1 MLARLIPAVTAVFVA
16 TGMPAKA
23 ELNPGH
29 QVDSAIDIIVG
40 EVDTPHELIVY
51 FSPGCPGCIVLHEFL
66 SDLYGRGVSE
76 DRLRIVYRLVPAF
89 YHRGGNNPLAEERS
103 DWMGRWLQCTYTTGG
118 ADSFDA
124 AMDVFI
130 SYAMATNRRFEGE
143 ITWPAIPNGRFAS
156 FRSLLRERGV
166 YADPEQPACDAER
179 ARDIFARNVV
189 LLDRTAGEDQSRVQA
204 PMLILDGRWLDQPIA
219 ERRAWDLFAL
229 LEFSIFQTGMFP
241 GGDQ

>member
-1 MLARLIPAVTAVFVA
+1 MLNRLSAPVTAAFLA
-16 TGMPAKA
+16 MGLPASA

-29 QVDSAIDIIVG
+29 QVDPALDIIVG
-40 EVDTPHELIVY
+40 EEDAPHELIVY
-51 FSPGCPGCIVLHEFL
+51 FSPGCPGCIILHDFL

-89 YHRGGNNPLAEERS
+89 YHRGSNNPVAEMRS
-103 DWMGRWLQCTYTTGG
+103 DWMGRWLQCTHTTEG

-156 FRSLLRERGV
+156 FRTLLRERGV
-166 YADPEQPACDAER
+166 YADPDQPACDTER

-189 LLDRTAGEDQSRVQA
+189 LLGQTAGEDRSRVQA
-204 PMLILDGRWLDQPIA
+204 PMLILDGRWLDRPIA

-241 GGDQ
+241 GDEQ